1 MNLVFWGMN
10 DKKHYSFKKIWS
22 KPRLML
28 VLITLFCAAYTMA
41 PRQAQA
47 CCACCLI
54 TDHTKLHSDTVSA
67 ISDTTEAGFKG
78 LVDALYANS
87 PNTWWEGMVLPQ
99 LRSYTSQMSA
109 LIINYPLAIGA
120 FFDAQAQQEVMTR
133 MQVLTAQT
141 ARDQIP
147 AVSMCEFAT
156 LSKSLAATKTAKEDM
171 IRAVSL
177 QNLKRVSLD
186 KSLAGS
192 KNVNEDALSRFDQF
206 KAKYCFSTA
215 QASDHAGLLEGICT
229 ATTATRKSNRDINF
243 TQLLGIPKTISATL
257 YPTAPNNY
265 GANESLSQFEDIIAL
280 SRNLYGHTPT
290 EPLAEGVLKKTTEGL
305 ARLQLIKKR
314 ALQAKRNAAQHS
326 FANYVG
332 LKAPTDNTD
341 DSDLSIKPHMEA
353 LLTALGIDNGAGNEF
368 NDYLVQTGGVSLS
381 GLSNTS
387 PSYWAQMEV
396 LTKTLYQN
404 PSFFINLYDNPANV
418 KRQQAAMKAID
429 LMQERD
435 IHETAL
441 RSETLLS
448 LWLDSALEDYGQ
460 DITQEWANMKA
471 AKK

>member
-1 MNLVFWGMN
+1 MDLHHGTV
-10 DKKHYSFKKIWS
+10 DT
-22 KPRLML
+22 
-28 VLITLFCAAYTMA
+28 ITE
-41 PRQAQA
+41 
-47 CCACCLI
+47 
-54 TDHTKLHSDTVSA
+54 
-67 ISDTTEAGFKG
+67 TTEDGFEA
-78 LVDALYANS
+78 LVNFLYADS

-99 LRSYTSQMSA
+99 LRSYATQMTT

-120 FFDAQAQQEVMTR
+120 FFDAQTQQEAMTR

-156 LSKSLAATKTAKEDM
+156 LSKSLAATKTAKGDM

-186 KSLAGS
+186 KDFVGS
-192 KNVNEDALSRFDQF
+192 ENVNKDALTRFEQF

-215 QASDHAGLLEGICT
+215 QSSDHAGLLEGICT
-229 ATTATRKSNRDINF
+229 ATAATRKSNRDINF
-243 TQLLGIPKTISATL
+243 TQLLGTPKTISATL
-257 YPTAPNNY
+257 YPTAPNAY
-265 GANESLSQFEDIIAL
+265 GSIESLSQFEDIIAL
-280 SRNLYGHTPT
+280 SRNLYGDVLT
-290 EPLAEGVLKKTTEGL
+290 EPLAEGVLKKSTEGL
-305 ARLQLIKKR
+305 ARLQFIKKR
-314 ALQAKRNAAQHS
+314 SLQAKRNVAQHS

-341 DSDLSIKPHMEA
+341 DSELSVKPHMQN
-353 LLTALGIDNGAGNEF
+353 LLITLGIDGSANNEF
-368 NDYLVQTGGVSLS
+368 SDYFALAGGASSLAS
-381 GLSNTS
+381 TS
-387 PSYWAQMEV
+387 PSYWAQMEI

-404 PSFFINLYDNPANV
+404 PTFFINLYDNPANV

-448 LWLDSALEDYGQ
+448 LWLDSALEDYGE

-471 AKK
+471 AKE